1 MSEKWDVIIVGGGA
15 AGLSA
20 AVALGRAQRNVLVL
34 DAGEPRNRF
43 AEHMHGLLGHDGLD
57 PVELLRIGRQELE
70 TYDVTVRAGQVEGV
84 ENADGG
90 LNVHLADGSFVFGR
104 ALVVASGLRDE
115 LPDVPGLADLWGT
128 DVLHCPYCH
137 GWEVRGRRLGVLGT
151 SAQSSHQAQ
160 LIRQWSDDLVFFTA
174 AVGDL
179 DDDLR
184 RRLNARAVRIIDTPV
199 AELLQKD
206 GRLAGARLAD
216 DRVIEL
222 DAIFTAPTARPND
235 AFLAGLN
242 LDRVENQMGGFIA
255 ADATGQTSHSR
266 VWAIGNVVNPGANV
280 PISIGAGSMTGAVVN
295 MALVNEDFDRAV
307 LAPAA
312 YWEDQYASSGRRW
325 SGRVNATV
333 ADVVAELEAGD
344 ALELGCGEGGDAVW
358 LAEQGWQV
366 TAVDISST
374 AVARGAAGAAE
385 LGIADRIRWV
395 AHDLATWTTTETFD
409 LVTASFF
416 HSTVDLPRTEI
427 LRRAA
432 ERVRPGGHLLL
443 VSHVFE
449 SEEDVPP
456 WASRHHAEHH
466 DGPGQAILTPAEEVA
481 ELALDPEQWH
491 VELEEIRPR
500 EAVGPDGHQHA
511 RVKDGIVLIRRC

>member
-1 MSEKWDVIIVGGGA
+1 MSEKWDVIIVGGGS

-20 AVALGRAQRNVLVL
+20 ALTLGRARRRVLVL

-43 AEHMHGLLGHDGLD
+43 AEHMQGLLGHDGLD
-57 PVELLRIGRQELE
+57 PAELVRLGRKELE
-70 TYDVTVRAGQVEGV
+70 AYDVTLRPGIVESVGDA
-84 ENADGG
+84 EGG
-90 LNVHLADGSFVFGR
+90 LSVHLVDGSSTWGR
-104 ALVVASGLRDE
+104 ALVVATGLRDE
-115 LPDVPGLADLWGT
+115 LPDIPGIADLWGT

-137 GWEVRGRRLGVLGT
+137 GWEVRGRRLAVLGT
-151 SAQSSHQAQ
+151 SALSIHQAQ

-174 AVGDL
+174 EVGDL

-184 RRLNARAVRIIDTPV
+184 RRLEARAITTIDTPV
-199 AELLQKD
+199 AELVQIE
-206 GRLAGARLAD
+206 GRLTAARLAD
-216 DRVIEL
+216 GREIEL

-235 AFLAGLN
+235 AFLESLN
-242 LDRVENQMGGFIA
+242 LDRVDNQMGNFIA
-255 ADATGQTSHSR
+255 VDPTGQTSHSR

-280 PISIGAGSMTGAVVN
+280 PISLGAGSMTGAVVN
-295 MALVNEDFDRAV
+295 MALVNEDFDHA
-307 LAPAA
+307 LLTPAA

-333 ADVVAELEAGD
+333 ADVVRALEVGD

-358 LAEQGWQV
+358 LAEHGWLV

-374 AVARGAAGAAE
+374 AVIRGAAGAAE
-385 LGIADRIRWV
+385 LGVADRVTWV
-395 AHDLATWTTTETFD
+395 AHDLATWTTAETFD

-432 ERVRPGGHLLL
+432 EQVRPGGHLLL

-449 SEEDVPP
+449 TDEDVPP
-456 WASRHHAEHH
+456 WASRHHSERHEGA
-466 DGPGQAILTPAEEVA
+466 GQVLLTPSEEIA
-481 ELALDPEQWH
+481 ELALDPDQWI

-500 EAVGPDGHQHA
+500 EATGPDGHQHA
-511 RVKDGIVLIRRC
+511 RVKDGVVLLRRR